1 VPVKP
6 LPPARLAHAAA
17 RARDVAAAPAWQGFV
32 MTLSLRPAGRASTLR
47 AMRGPLEVFSIA
59 NRLGA
64 ARTPRYAV
72 CVVAAKRGDFARVE
86 TIHRVFRRVLC
97 VAPGQYRRH
106 FRAS

>member
-1 VPVKP
+1 
-6 LPPARLAHAAA
+6 
-17 RARDVAAAPAWQGFV
+17 

-47 AMRGPLEVFSIA
+47 AMRGGWIAVFPDVQTLDVTGPLEVFSIA

-72 CVVAAKRGDFARVE
+72 CVVAAKRGGFVRVE
-86 TIHRVFRRVLC
+86 TIQRVFRRVLR